1 MTEILFLIYIKSTT
15 LIISQDI
22 ITLPVN
28 FFIDCTNQDYKDIS
42 RFIYATDFELRIV
55 TVANL
60 KDRINFEVVGIRKTE
75 YLLADYIS
83 GRLERFLC

>member
-15 LIISQDI
+15 LITQDI

-28 FFIDCTNQDYKDIS
+28 FFIDCKNQDYKDIS
-42 RFIYATDFELRIV
+42 GFIYVTDFEVRIV

-60 KDRINFEVVGIRKTE
+60 VGRINFEGVGIRKTG
-75 YLLADYIS
+75 YLLTLHIRAS
-83 GRLERFLC
+83 